1 MAIIIEGPTIMN
13 WVFHP
18 TLKNGTLVPLN
29 SSRGIPANLLIMLA
43 IPANSSNQSSI
54 VALNVHQSSGCL

>member
-1 MAIIIEGPTIMN
+1 MN
-13 WVFHP
+13 CVFHP
-18 TLKNGTLVPLN
+18 TLKNGTLVPRN
-29 SSRGIPANLLIMLA
+29 SSRGIPANLLTMLA